1 MLMLATELLPQLH
14 AYLAAPRV
22 RDALGLA
29 PNGWRLAF
37 LAQGEYN
44 INYLLTAED
53 RGRQVVRVNVGTQ
66 IGQAGG
72 AQIAYEAAALRLLGP
87 AGVAPRLHYVDD
99 RLAELPFGLLAM
111 EYLPGH
117 PLRYDDPAQIDMAA
131 RTLARLHQTPAPLQG
146 PFIRRRPLRD
156 DLVEARGWLA
166 SYLACERAPA
176 RLRDLFARLLARAE
190 EAAARDADRFPEP
203 FALVHTD
210 VQAHNFIVDDR
221 PPTTD
226 DRPTT
231 NDRWPANQPSTA
243 GPPWPPASGH
253 LQSAIPNLQCKLVD
267 WERPL
272 IDDPTYDLAHFLL
285 PTTTRWKCGY
295 SFSPAEREHFLSAY
309 CAARSDL
316 DPAELRER
324 LGLRWPFIL
333 LRAMSWC
340 AGAWVEY
347 TGDGRA
353 IDNRDTLAK
362 IEEYLRPDELRELFG
377 GWLNQ

>member
-1 MLMLATELLPQLH
+1 MLATDLLPQLNE
-14 AYLAAPRV
+14 YLAAPHI

-29 PNGWRLAF
+29 PSGWRLAF

-53 RGRQVVRVNVGTQ
+53 GRQQVVRVNVGTQ

-87 AGVAPRLHYVDD
+87 AGVAPQLHYVDD
-99 RLAELPFGLLAM
+99 TLAELPFGLLAM
-111 EYLPGH
+111 EYLPGQ
-117 PLRYDDPAQIDMAA
+117 PLRYDDPDHIATAAQ
-131 RTLARLHQTPAPLQG
+131 TLARLHQTPAPRDG

-156 DLVEARGWLA
+156 DLAEARGWLA
-166 SYLACERAPA
+166 SYLACKRAPA
-176 RLRDLFARLLARAE
+176 PLRDLFARLLARAE
-190 EAAARDADRFPEP
+190 AIATRQADRFPEP
-203 FALVHTD
+203 FALAHTD
-210 VQAHNFIVDDR
+210 VQAHNFIVHDR
-221 PPTTD
+221 TARTENREPRTEGPRTTD
-226 DRPTT
+226 HGPRTT
-231 NDRWPANQPSTA
+231 DHGPGAN
-243 GPPWPPASGH
+243 
-253 LQSAIPNLQCKLVD
+253 LQSATCDLQCWLVD

-295 SFSPAEREHFLSAY
+295 TFSPEECEHFLSSY
-309 CAARSDL
+309 CAARPDL
-316 DPAELRER
+316 DPAELRAR
-324 LGLRWPFIL
+324 LLLRRPFIL
-333 LRAMSWC
+333 LRALSWC

-347 TGDGRA
+347 TGEGRA

-377 GWLNQ
+377 EWLDT